1 MSDELYENLKEMYK
15 SFYLEK
21 EAVKEKINRHVND
34 NDYQLYNNQLISLE
48 SRVNTLNAVIQLF
61 DINSQFG
68 KNENEIESNNG
79 SFSYANSDNANSQNA
94 NLINKRLQV
103 LDIQERERQ
112 RIARDLHDT
121 SLQNLAHIVH
131 KIELS
136 SMYIDQDSIRAKLEL
151 AAISKSLKSVIQE
164 IRNTIFD
171 LRPMTFDDLGFK
183 ESFERLVDRMKEIS
197 NIQIDYNIEDIE
209 CNNSLILMT
218 IFRIVEECVNNAI
231 KHSDGSRVFFEVKKD
246 NESNCIIIV
255 SDNGKSFDAKE
266 VLSVEDRHF
275 GLCILRE
282 RVNLLSGTIN
292 IDSRPENGTV
302 IKIII
307 PLLNY

>member
-1 MSDELYENLKEMYK
+1 MSDELYKNLKEMYK

-21 EAVKEKINRHVND
+21 EAVKEKINSHVND

-61 DINSQFG
+61 DSNSQFG

-79 SFSYANSDNANSQNA
+79 SFSYANSDNANSKNA

-136 SMYIDQDSIRAKLEL
+136 SMYIDQDSIKAKLEL
-151 AAISKSLKSVIQE
+151 AAINKSLKSVIQE

-183 ESFERLVDRMKEIS
+183 ESFDRLVDRMKETS
-197 NIQIDYNIEDIE
+197 NIQIDYNIEDIG

-255 SDNGKSFDAKE
+255 SDNGKSFNAKE

>member
-1 MSDELYENLKEMYK
+1 MSDELYENLKEIYK

-21 EAVKEKINRHVND
+21 EAVKEKLNEHVND
-34 NDYQLYNNQLISLE
+34 NEYQLYNNQLILLE

-61 DINSQFG
+61 DSNFQFG
-68 KNENEIESNNG
+68 EDENEMGSNNG
-79 SFSYANSDNANSQNA
+79 SFSYANSDNENIKNT

-136 SMYIDQDSIRAKLEL
+136 SMYIDQDSIKAKLEL
-151 AAISKSLKSVIQE
+151 AAINKRLKSIIQE

-183 ESFERLVDRMKEIS
+183 ESFDRLVDRMKETS
-197 NIQIDYNIEDIE
+197 NIQIDYNIEEIG

-231 KHSDGSRVFFEVKKD
+231 KHSGGSLVFFEVKRD
-246 NESNCIIIV
+246 NESNCIIVV
-255 SDNGKSFDAKE
+255 SDNGKSFNAKE

-282 RVNLLSGTIN
+282 RVDLLSGTIN
-292 IDSRPENGTV
+292 IDSKPKNGTV

>member
-21 EAVKEKINRHVND
+21 EAVKEKINSHVND

-61 DINSQFG
+61 DSNSQFG

-79 SFSYANSDNANSQNA
+79 SFSYANSDNANSKNA

-136 SMYIDQDSIRAKLEL
+136 SMYIDQDSIKAKLEL
-151 AAISKSLKSVIQE
+151 AAINKSLKSVIQE

-183 ESFERLVDRMKEIS
+183 ESFDRLVDRMKETS
-197 NIQIDYNIEDIE
+197 NIQIDYNIEDIG

-255 SDNGKSFDAKE
+255 SDNGKSFNAKE

>member
-48 SRVNTLNAVIQLF
+48 SRVKTLNAVIQLF
-61 DINSQFG
+61 DSNSQFG

-151 AAISKSLKSVIQE
+151 AAINKSLKSVIQE

-183 ESFERLVDRMKEIS
+183 ESFDRLVDRMKETS
-197 NIQIDYNIEDIE
+197 NIQIDYNIEDIG

-231 KHSDGSRVFFEVKKD
+231 KHSDGSRIFFEVKKD

-302 IKIII
+302 INIII